1 MSRYVVDAN
10 VALKWFFP
18 EVYSDAA
25 GRLLTGEHELLAPS
39 LLFVE
44 VGNALWR
51 MGRGNVLSESK
62 AQEILRGLSVMPL
75 KIFSSAPLV
84 EPALAIALRTGRT
97 VYDSLYLALAVH
109 RGCRMVSAD
118 LRLCNAL
125 GSSAFAPYLLWVA
138 DIP

>member
-1 MSRYVVDAN
+1 VSCYVVDAS

-18 EVYSDAA
+18 EVHSDAA
-25 GRLLTGEHELLAPS
+25 RRLLTGEHELLAPS

-62 AQEILRGLSVMPL
+62 AQEILRGLSIMPL
-75 KIFSSAPLV
+75 EIVSSAPLV

-97 VYDSLYLALAVH
+97 VYDSLYLALAVY

-125 GSSAFAPYLLWVA
+125 GSGAFAPYVLWVA
-138 DIP
+138 DLP